1 VGRIAA
7 SQLTQAARAR
17 VAKILGVA
25 NTKAAVADALS
36 DAAEWPDAVARTKYK
51 KTVDWHFIDLGV
63 KPNASKDNTLWAS
76 SDTAFARIIKYAG
89 TIKAR
94 MPDEL
99 EPGSDLEFVAHLV
112 GDIHQPL
119 HDTTDQDRGGNCLYV
134 NFVLDNE
141 DESPKTKFHAAW
153 DRSII
158 EDRLG
163 TNDVIIAKQLLR
175 ERKSQIAAAKSA
187 AAATLTDVAGSVR
200 AWIDEAHALAVT
212 QLYEKLVPAVPK
224 LETAPVAADCHDAAP
239 VFKTAVWMI
248 DQTPTDRAFDLIE
261 SQLVKAGARLAAL
274 LNVIAQ

>member
-1 VGRIAA
+1 MGRPRRPRRFLAPAHQFASNRRVPDELGDDDPARTQKTAARGSTEVAQMRRIVAGIALGLCVLCPRPAFAWGEVGHRVVGRIAA

-99 EPGSDLEFVAHLV
+99 EPGSDLEFVAH
-112 GDIHQPL
+112 
-119 HDTTDQDRGGNCLYV
+119 
-134 NFVLDNE
+134 
-141 DESPKTKFHAAW
+141 
-153 DRSII
+153 
-158 EDRLG
+158 
-163 TNDVIIAKQLLR
+163 
-175 ERKSQIAAAKSA
+175 
-187 AAATLTDVAGSVR
+187 
-200 AWIDEAHALAVT
+200 
-212 QLYEKLVPAVPK
+212 
-224 LETAPVAADCHDAAP
+224 
-239 VFKTAVWMI
+239 
-248 DQTPTDRAFDLIE
+248 
-261 SQLVKAGARLAAL
+261 
-274 LNVIAQ
+274 